1 MASVAVPAG
10 PTSSHPSPADC
21 HRPVWWKALQLLP
34 TVHGAVALVPIC
46 WRWGAGLG
54 TGECLPCQLSQS
66 CAHLFYNSTGDRHE
80 AGESWAVQGTL
91 PWLPAPEPHNP
102 CLGKHAARSGGWH
115 HTAVLR
121 PGTYHN
127 PGVRP
132 EVTVL
137 AEKRQRAMAGMSQG
151 PGKTTFL

>member
-66 CAHLFYNSTGDRHE
+66 CAHLFYNSTGDIGTKLGNGGQCREPCPGSLPRSLTTHAWESMRH
-80 AGESWAVQGTL
+80 VQVGGTTRQ
-91 PWLPAPEPHNP
+91 
-102 CLGKHAARSGGWH
+102 CSDLG
-115 HTAVLR
+115 HTTIQV
-121 PGTYHN
+121 
-127 PGVRP
+127 
-132 EVTVL
+132 
-137 AEKRQRAMAGMSQG
+137 
-151 PGKTTFL
+151 